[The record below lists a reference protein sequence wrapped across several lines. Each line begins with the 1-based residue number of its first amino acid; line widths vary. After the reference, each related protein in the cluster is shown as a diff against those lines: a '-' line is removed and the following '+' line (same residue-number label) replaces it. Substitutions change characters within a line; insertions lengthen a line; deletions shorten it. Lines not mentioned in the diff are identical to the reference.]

1 MHNPRRGR
9 PSYFNDQALLEAVEE
24 DESMTTRMLVEDFNV
39 DQSTIVRRLKKL
51 GKVWKLAEWVFYELS
66 DNNKANRVRIFT
78 ELLKQN
84 EKTPFLKN
92 LVTEDE
98 SWQLFKNVKRKKVC
112 VSPGETPKGIPK
124 AVYCK
129 KACDVFGG
137 TKIGK

>member
-1 MHNPRRGR
+1 MHNPGRGR
-9 PSYFNDQALLEAVEE
+9 PSYFNEQALLAAVEE

-39 DQSTIVRRLKKL
+39 DQSTIVRLKKL